1 MVTLLLVKKFFMVIL
16 IFILVIASLIVGF
29 FYLLG
34 KGFEQKFGRFDMP
47 IEQLDK
53 VIYEFL
59 PDYDII
65 DVDLPF
71 LRKELYDLGFTD
83 LSMEDIKIELIR
95 ILQEYNKNKKYEES
109 I

>member
-1 MVTLLLVKKFFMVIL
+1 M
-16 IFILVIASLIVGF
+16 IFIFIVVAIIVGF

-34 KGFEQKFGRFDMP
+34 KGIEQKFGRFDMP

-59 PDYDII
+59 PDYDIK

-71 LRKELYDLGFTD
+71 LRKELYELGFTD
-83 LSMEDIKIELIR
+83 LSIEDIKIELIR
-95 ILQEYNKNKKYEES
+95 ILQEYNKNIKYEES

>member
-1 MVTLLLVKKFFMVIL
+1 MGIM
-16 IFILVIASLIVGF
+16 IFVFIVVAIIVGF

-59 PDYDII
+59 SDENVKDSA
-65 DVDLPF
+65 LPF
-71 LRKELYDLGFTD
+71 LRKELNELGFTD
-83 LSMEDIKIELIR
+83 LSKDDIKIELIR
-95 ILQEYNKNKKYEES
+95 ILQEYNNKKKYEES

>member
-1 MVTLLLVKKFFMVIL
+1 MGTMIFVL
-16 IFILVIASLIVGF
+16 IIVAIIIGF

-34 KGFEQKFGRFDMP
+34 KGFEQKFGRFDMS

-59 PDYDII
+59 SDDDIK

-71 LRKELYDLGFTD
+71 LRKELYELGFTD
-83 LSMEDIKIELIR
+83 LSIGDIKIKLNQIF
-95 ILQEYNKNKKYEES
+95 QEYNNIKKYEES

>member
-1 MVTLLLVKKFFMVIL
+1 MGIM
-16 IFILVIASLIVGF
+16 IFVFIVVAIIFGF

-59 PDYDII
+59 LDYDIK

-71 LRKELYDLGFTD
+71 LRKELYELGFTD
-83 LSMEDIKIELIR
+83 LSIEDIKIELIR
-95 ILQEYNKNKKYEES
+95 ILQEYNKNIKYEES

>member
-1 MVTLLLVKKFFMVIL
+1 MFIGIL
-16 IFILVIASLIVGF
+16 IFCSIILTIIVGF

-53 VIYEFL
+53 VIHKFL
-59 PDYDII
+59 ADYDIT

-71 LRKELYDLGFTD
+71 LRKELYELGFTN
-83 LSMEDIKIELIR
+83 LSKEDIKIELIR
-95 ILQEYNKNKKYEES
+95 ILQIYNENKKYKES